1 MAEKTDQRGPG
12 EQPGHTDPEEQGG
25 PQPGHVDPEEQGG
38 SQPGHVDP
46 GEQGGS
52 QPGRVD
58 PGEQGGS
65 QPGRVDPGEQG
76 GSQPGLDPQEQGLEE
91 SESVC
96 PGCQAA
102 GALVLPCGHRLC
114 QVCVE
119 LCQRELGGQGGCT
132 VCYGR
137 NLLDCV
143 LNRLLDSLFQGQSR
157 RPGRG
162 GRSGEAGGQCPEHGE
177 MFSMFCMEEEE
188 LVCSE
193 CQREEHEEHECC
205 SVEDAALDC
214 KRELQSS
221 LRPLQSK
228 LDSLNTALHTSQAIA
243 QHIKNQSEHAERVVG
258 EEFEKL
264 HHFLRDE
271 EAALMSSIKEEEE
284 EKSRKMKERMERIM
298 DDIACLTDA
307 IRETEEAMAVEDV
320 IFLKNFKK
328 TSERTQLS
336 VEEPEVVSGS
346 LLDLAQHLGCIRYH
360 AWENMQ
366 NLVHYT
372 PVTLDPNTA
381 DACLS
386 VSDNLISVRYSEEEE
401 EGRHLPDNRER
412 FRYHECVL
420 GSEAYSS
427 GSHKWEVEVGEN
439 SCWALGVA
447 QDNFPRK
454 EWFPPDPE
462 KGLWVVCFTGGQ
474 YRACSPTGTPLT
486 LKKKT
491 QRVRVHLDWERAR
504 LTFSD
509 ASDNSIIYS
518 FKHRFTRRVFPY
530 LSTSCRRHPL
540 TISAGRVSVS
550 AE

>member
-1 MAEKTDQRGPG
+1 M
-12 EQPGHTDPEEQGG
+12 
-25 PQPGHVDPEEQGG
+25 
-38 SQPGHVDP
+38 
-46 GEQGGS
+46 
-52 QPGRVD
+52 
-58 PGEQGGS
+58 
-65 QPGRVDPGEQG
+65 
-76 GSQPGLDPQEQGLEE
+76 
-91 SESVC
+91 
-96 PGCQAA
+96 
-102 GALVLPCGHRLC
+102 
-114 QVCVE
+114 
-119 LCQRELGGQGGCT
+119 
-132 VCYGR
+132 
-137 NLLDCV
+137 
-143 LNRLLDSLFQGQSR
+143 
-157 RPGRG
+157 
-162 GRSGEAGGQCPEHGE
+162 
-177 MFSMFCMEEEE
+177 
-188 LVCSE
+188 
-193 CQREEHEEHECC
+193 
-205 SVEDAALDC
+205 
-214 KRELQSS
+214 
-221 LRPLQSK
+221 
-228 LDSLNTALHTSQAIA
+228 
-243 QHIKNQSEHAERVVG
+243 
-258 EEFEKL
+258 
-264 HHFLRDE
+264 
-271 EAALMSSIKEEEE
+271 
-284 EKSRKMKERMERIM
+284 
-298 DDIACLTDA
+298 
-307 IRETEEAMAVEDV
+307 
-320 IFLKNFKK
+320 
-328 TSERTQLS
+328 
-336 VEEPEVVSGS
+336 VSGS

-366 NLVHYT
+366 NLVHYSKSRPSDERSRLRHLFVYFLLDFIGICRHFSLYWLFVYSFLFYSFFLT
-372 PVTLDPNTA
+372 IHVCFLCLYPSLCFSLSTLRHPPLFPSFSFPPTLSFPRSSFSIHPSLPHSLSVNAPAPVTLDPNTA

-427 GSHKWEVEVGEN
+427 GSHKCEVEVGEN